1 MKRKHLALITLHAD
15 PATPSGTAEG
25 GGTHSYVR
33 ELMLGLPKKG
43 WNLTVLT
50 RWADPRLPEHEMV
63 SSHVRIVRL
72 RINGVGQLDK
82 RLLDD
87 LHEVSLT
94 AARTAIADETRVDLL
109 HSVYWNS
116 GRVAMNLSDQL
127 GLPFVHTVISNGWRR
142 LYQGRQD
149 QSGDRLEIERQVFES
164 AFAIFCI
171 ARQER
176 ADLVEHY
183 GIDTHKIV
191 VVGRPVAFSFRH
203 PCHDERGYPSRPRWS
218 EADA

>member
-1 MKRKHLALITLHAD
+1 MKRKRLALITLHAD

-33 ELMLGLPKKG
+33 ELMLGLPQRG
-43 WNLTVLT
+43 WDLTVLT
-50 RWADPRLPEHEMV
+50 RWVDPRLLEREMI
-63 SSHVRIVRL
+63 SLNVRIIRL

-82 RLLDD
+82 HLLDE
-87 LHEVSLT
+87 LHVVSLT
-94 AARTAIADETRVDLL
+94 AAQTALGNEPKVDLL

-116 GRVAMNLSDQL
+116 GRVAMNLSDRL
-127 GLPFVHTVISNGWRR
+127 SLPFVHTVISNGWRR
-142 LYQGRQD
+142 SHQGAPD
-149 QSGDRLEIERQVFES
+149 QSPNRLEIERQVFAS
-164 AFAIFCI
+164 AFAIFCV
-171 ARQER
+171 AGQER

-183 GIDTHKIV
+183 AVEPHKIV

-203 PCHDERGYPSRPRWS
+203 PCHDESGRPSRPRWS